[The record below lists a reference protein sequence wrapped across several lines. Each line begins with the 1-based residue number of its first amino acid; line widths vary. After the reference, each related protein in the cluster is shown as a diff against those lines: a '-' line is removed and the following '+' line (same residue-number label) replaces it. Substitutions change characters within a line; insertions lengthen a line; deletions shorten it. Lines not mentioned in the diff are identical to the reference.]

1 MNYFSLSEFLKIWNQ
16 FPTQFEF
23 NEYYLRFLAYHHLS
37 NRFKN
42 FMLDCDCERKKDR
55 NWYVDT
61 TRDPIIAD
69 DVIGKQRI
77 SFIQPTTTFSLSLSR
92 SGLYRCNTINIWDY
106 INKLNRECARFYNF
120 LYCPSNDN
128 CVLRPSYKMYSL
140 DVWDFYL
147 SETLETGC
155 PYDLDIATAEHD
167 EHLND
172 AELRQRSKC
181 ISAVYDDISLCLP
194 NFFNEIVSEMSNTL
208 SYTNGDL
215 WKTYWDKIDK
225 PEREKAQVRDR
236 SFSSQQTSKID
247 CFSVCPFK
255 MKPTNACI
263 FHRIICKLNVRY
275 RRRFLHHELRR
286 SMVRIRTNLFNFLL
300 HRFVM
305 LAMN

>member
-1 MNYFSLSEFLKIWNQ
+1 
-16 FPTQFEF
+16 
-23 NEYYLRFLAYHHLS
+23 
-37 NRFKN
+37 
-42 FMLDCDCERKKDR
+42 
-55 NWYVDT
+55 
-61 TRDPIIAD
+61 
-69 DVIGKQRI
+69 
-77 SFIQPTTTFSLSLSR
+77 
-92 SGLYRCNTINIWDY
+92 
-106 INKLNRECARFYNF
+106 
-120 LYCPSNDN
+120 
-128 CVLRPSYKMYSL
+128 MYSL